1 LDFQSTITNQ
11 QSTISFHRQEFP
23 LLYFWVLFNIFA
35 LGMLLV
41 DLRVHRRGR
50 VVSFRAA
57 LSWSA
62 VYVALAAGFA
72 VFLYFWQGHQIALEF
87 VTGYVLEISLSV
99 DNLFVFLV
107 IFKYFA
113 VPDQEQHRVLF
124 WGVIGALIL
133 RGIFIGAGVGLI
145 SRFHWVL
152 YVFGALLIFSGIRLG
167 VSRDH
172 KVDPARNPLVK
183 ALRYFIPVTDD
194 YRGGKFF
201 IRNLQ
206 DHSRLYATPLLV
218 VLLVIETTDVLFAVD
233 SIPAVLAITLN
244 AFVVY
249 TANVFA
255 ILGLRSMYFAISR
268 LMKVFRFLHYGLA
281 AVLVLVG
288 LKMLLSEYFRI
299 PTYVMLSVVAGVI
312 LLSIA
317 ISAAFPAADRE

>member
-1 LDFQSTITNQ
+1 MFYI
-11 QSTISFHRQEFP
+11 
-23 LLYFWVLFNIFA
+23 WVLFNIFA

-41 DLRVHRRGR
+41 DLCVHRRGR
-50 VVSFRAA
+50 VVGFRAA
-57 LSWSA
+57 LIWSA

-72 VFLYFWQGHQIALEF
+72 VLLYFWQGHQTALEF
-87 VTGYVLEISLSV
+87 VTGYVLEVSLSV
-99 DNLFVFLV
+99 DNLFIFLV

-113 VPDQEQHRVLF
+113 VPDQQQHRVLF

-133 RGIFIGAGVGLI
+133 RGIFIVAGVGLI

-167 VSRDH
+167 LSGDH
-172 KVDPARNPLVK
+172 KVDPAANPLVK
-183 ALRYFIPVTDD
+183 GLRYFVPVTED

-201 IRNLQ
+201 VRNSQ
-206 DHSRLYATPLLV
+206 ENSRLYATPLLV

-244 AFVVY
+244 AFIVY

-255 ILGLRSMYFAISR
+255 ILGLRSLYFAVSG

-288 LKMLLSEYFRI
+288 LKMLSAEYFRI
-299 PTYVMLSVVAGVI
+299 PTSAMLGMVGGVI
-312 LLSIA
+312 LLSIGL
-317 ISAAFPAADRE
+317 SALFPSQR